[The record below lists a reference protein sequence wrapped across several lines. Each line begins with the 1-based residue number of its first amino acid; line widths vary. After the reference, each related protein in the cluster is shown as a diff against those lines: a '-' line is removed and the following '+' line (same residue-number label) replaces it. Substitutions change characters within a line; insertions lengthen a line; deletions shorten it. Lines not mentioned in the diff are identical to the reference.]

1 MCRLPHSESNA
12 GSRGTILQNLWRTD
26 HERARAKPIHRVL
39 PASRA
44 TRDRCRAGYGV
55 ARDTV
60 WRGIRCRAGYNVAQD
75 TLHGALPTARTL
87 VQRLRR
93 PCCPIGVPVSG
104 RPPSSSSK
112 RCASSTASARS
123 RLTDPWRCAHSASCA
138 DSVCCRA
145 FASAK
150 RAAAQAP
157 IHRAI
162 PSAIRSRTV
171 QMRRRGAAAAAH
183 GRDAIGA
190 RPIDRCCPPC
200 LSVCRPRTRWTG
212 VTSEVL

>member
-44 TRDRCRAGYGV
+44 TRDRCRAGYDV
-55 ARDTV
+55 ARTTV
-60 WRGIRCRAGYNVAQD
+60 SCGIRCRAGYNVAQD
-75 TLHGALPTARTL
+75 TMHGALPTARTL

-150 RAAAQAP
+150 RRRHK
-157 IHRAI
+157 HRSI
-162 PSAIRSRTV
+162 GQSRRQSVRERCRCGGEARLRLRMAETRLGLDRLTAV
-171 QMRRRGAAAAAH
+171 VRRDCLSVGRRRG
-183 GRDAIGA
+183 GRA
-190 RPIDRCCPPC
+190 
-200 LSVCRPRTRWTG
+200 
-212 VTSEVL
+212 